1 MESNICFFVARVFFQ
16 IDGTVANV
24 LPRDMCIYLYVNIFT
39 YIHYICI
46 YIHLVP
52 YTTIFLVGSCSWMIP
67 NLPNWKLFFNQT
79 SIKKWLFRVPG
90 NTLLT
95 T

>member
-24 LPRDMCIYLYVNIFT
+24 LPRDMCIYSYVNIFT

-46 YIHLVP
+46 YIPCTLNKH
-52 YTTIFLVGSCSWMIP
+52 FLSVVAVGSFQI
-67 NLPNWKLFFNQT
+67 LQT
-79 SIKKWLFRVPG
+79 G
-90 NTLLT
+90 N
-95 T
+95 